1 MLDLYT
7 FSFISVL
14 KKVVKYMQIIL
25 LRCQCMQTI
34 YAFNYDFL
42 SKKKPSNI
50 VGFFLAENFL
60 KIKDTKALELL
71 NGIKVC
77 VNLRYLGVWLFNNEI
92 DFLNCWYSLE
102 KRPNNK
108 LSRVK
113 HRTFE
118 RFIRGRVTRIT

>member
-1 MLDLYT
+1 MLDLYS

-14 KKVVKYMQIIL
+14 KKVVKYIQIIL
-25 LRCQCMQTI
+25 LRCQCMQTV
-34 YAFNYDFL
+34 YAFNYDFY
-42 SKKKPSNI
+42 SKETIKYSG
-50 VGFFLAENFL
+50 VFFLAENFL

-71 NGIKVC
+71 NGIEVC

-108 LSRVK
+108 FSRVK